1 MLGRVL
7 RAVSYVKAPVKTFVV
22 LHPMRA
28 IKWGAAYLV
37 VKKVLELRKK
47 PV

>member
-1 MLGRVL
+1 ML
-7 RAVSYVKAPVKTFVV
+7 RALCYVKAPVKTFVV

-28 IKWGAAYLV
+28 LEVGAAYLV